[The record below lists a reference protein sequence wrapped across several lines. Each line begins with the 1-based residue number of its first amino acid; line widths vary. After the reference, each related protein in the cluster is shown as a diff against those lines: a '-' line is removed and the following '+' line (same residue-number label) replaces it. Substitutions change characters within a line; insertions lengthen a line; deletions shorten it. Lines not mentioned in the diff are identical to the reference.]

1 MALLKRQL
9 GLRCQEAPKNWANK
23 SNEARQMKAPQ

>member
-9 GLRCQEAPKNWANK
+9 GLRCQEAPRNWANK
-23 SNEARQMKAPQ
+23 SNEARQM